1 MVLFLGDRGDR
12 GSPALDKLGG
22 LGLYLLLPPRDLKIE
37 TVTVLD
43 MTHCTITY
51 KQAPVILSMRLLS
64 ANNSSL

>member
-37 TVTVLD
+37 TVRVLD

-51 KQAPVILSMRLLS
+51 KQAPVILSM
-64 ANNSSL
+64 